1 MRAGS
6 ARMGEIRA
14 GGIIAA
20 GEGSRLRADG
30 FSVSK
35 PLVTIAGRPLIAHT
49 LERFRVAGIDRLA
62 MIVNEKSPDT
72 RRWVEAHAG
81 DVDLVVKTTPSSY
94 VSFRIVAER
103 LTGQAALIATVDSI
117 MAPES
122 FRSFLEQAASCPS
135 DAFVLGLT
143 GHVDDE
149 KPLWASLDR
158 KTGRIVGL
166 GEPDSGLV
174 TAGVYVL
181 PAQRP
186 AEPANGFARLR
197 DYLGWLVTSGH
208 PVHGIDIGRV
218 FDIDRAQDVAAAERA
233 LSGEGKRSKGA

>member
-1 MRAGS
+1 
-6 ARMGEIRA
+6 MGQIRA

-30 FSVSK
+30 FGVSK
-35 PLVTIAGRPLIAHT
+35 PLVTIAGKPLIAHT
-49 LERFRVAGIDRLA
+49 LERFRAAGIDRLA
-62 MIVNEKSPDT
+62 IIVNEESPDT
-72 RRWVEAHAG
+72 RRWIETHAG
-81 DVDLVVKTTPSSY
+81 EVDLVIRTTPSSY
-94 VSFRIVAER
+94 ASFRIVAER
-103 LTGQAALIATVDSI
+103 LAGRPAAIATVDSI
-117 MAPES
+117 MAPAS
-122 FRSFLEQAASCPS
+122 FRAFLEQAASCPAE
-135 DAFVLGLT
+135 AFVLGLT

-149 KPLWASLDR
+149 KPLWATLDR
-158 KTGRIVGL
+158 SSGRITRL

-186 AEPANGFARLR
+186 AGPANGFARLR
-197 DYLGWLVTSGH
+197 DYLGWLVSSGH

-218 FDIDRAQDVAAAERA
+218 FDIDRARDVAAAGRA